1 MSSGPVTPKLWQ
13 TTMRIRPRNKRTQPL
28 AFIGVQTGVNS
39 NAYSSRRTDLRRAWF
54 PADEA
59 AMKRV
64 EEDYGL
70 IVRFVVGHTP
80 SREHEVALQKE
91 TEEFGPFL
99 RLPINDTY
107 EGLPW
112 KTHAFVVT
120 AFRLYN
126 PKFVVKLDDDV
137 YVRLDRLRLALAQ
150 YEERKFE
157 FIGCMRREPI
167 VSVPGKRYYEPDHA
181 IFSST
186 EYHTYPLGSFY
197 VLANSAAKMI
207 SSIDDINPAW
217 LRHLASEDTMM
228 GAWMLS
234 LNVKHF
240 DDRRLCTM
248 QCLPVTVGTSPLDII
263 GKPTVSSCHQHCDI
277 SSTLPPNFSQL
288 PLLPPRIIFSA
299 NETEGLTTVN
309 PRELH
314 RLRRSRPRSSTDDV

>member
-167 VSVPGKRYYEPDHA
+167 VSVPGKRYYEPDHVRA
-181 IFSST
+181 
-186 EYHTYPLGSFY
+186 HTVQCPL
-197 VLANSAAKMI
+197 
-207 SSIDDINPAW
+207 
-217 LRHLASEDTMM
+217 
-228 GAWMLS
+228 
-234 LNVKHF
+234 
-240 DDRRLCTM
+240 C
-248 QCLPVTVGTSPLDII
+248 PVTAVSCLWLLYFHAHMGIFYYIYFACETMH
-263 GKPTVSSCHQHCDI
+263 TVRPVRAVHSD
-277 SSTLPPNFSQL
+277 
-288 PLLPPRIIFSA
+288 
-299 NETEGLTTVN
+299 N
-309 PRELH
+309 PRPFFLV
-314 RLRRSRPRSSTDDV
+314 RSTTLIHWAPSTSWPIALQR